1 MEWHECIETITP
13 HLVHISTPRGSGT
26 GWLVSLSTTTDLCAI
41 ATAAHVVDN
50 AHYWE
55 EPIRIFHTHSG
66 ESLLLRAVDSA
77 IYLANSIDSA
87 AIVFHRA
94 DLPLPASTLPL
105 TRSGYFTKPGVE
117 IGWMGYPA
125 MQQSNA
131 CFFSGRISH
140 YDQLRKRYL
149 VDGVA
154 VNGVSGGPT
163 FWNYAAG
170 QDDGLEM
177 IGIVSAYIAN
187 RATGEALPGLAVI
200 QDVEQFYDIT
210 QRFASLDEAK
220 SKQTPPQ
227 ETADTQQD
235 PSVRPDSS
243 PYTPEGP

>member
-1 MEWHECIETITP
+1 MEWHKCIETVTP

-41 ATAAHVVDN
+41 ATAAHVVDD

-66 ESLLLRAVDSA
+66 GSLLLRAADRA

-87 AIVFHRA
+87 AMVFHRA
-94 DLPLPASTLPL
+94 DLSLPTSTLPL

-125 MQQSNA
+125 MHQSNA

-163 FWNYAAG
+163 FWNHAAG

-220 SKQTPPQ
+220 SNQTPPQ
-227 ETADTQQD
+227 ETADTQQV
-235 PSVRPDSS
+235 PGVRPDSS
-243 PYTPEGP
+243 SQKS